1 MVNYVVYHHFR
12 SLGWVPRAG
21 VKFSVDYM
29 LYMRGPVFTHAEFAV
44 LILPSYSD
52 PYWSSNPFLQNYAKG
67 KQERTWAWMS
77 CINRVITQV
86 KKTLILTYVDIPKPL
101 DAEEES
107 KLEIDAILRR
117 YKIREVVMKRWVSS
131 RMRD

>member
-1 MVNYVVYHHFR
+1 
-12 SLGWVPRAG
+12 
-21 VKFSVDYM
+21 
-29 LYMRGPVFTHAEFAV
+29 
-44 LILPSYSD
+44 
-52 PYWSSNPFLQNYAKG
+52 
-67 KQERTWAWMS
+67 MS